1 MGVIIVFFFQN
12 LTQTQCLENL
22 VQERSKKGK
31 SVNIDGKHLSDSD
44 SSDEEEFNGDTRI
57 MKEMVCIVY

>member
-1 MGVIIVFFFQN
+1 M
-12 LTQTQCLENL
+12 TQTQCLENL

-44 SSDEEEFNGDTRI
+44 DSSDEEEFNGDTRI